1 MSGKAYKENMAFE
14 ARVRKIAEAVWNLEA
29 GDCQPGHYLNDP
41 VVRELDGIARLR
53 DITNLIMVT
62 TSTKLEK
69 VKSDVKKLNA
79 AEVLERKQ
87 VAAVSKWLI
96 TEKQLDALHIDH
108 AKKSNV
114 TVLTLEDFTRRFF
127 DGFSY
132 ISKRGKLP
140 FGSARNPNDNSIEIN
155 INAYVPLPIYLQEKV
170 NIRKENQYEDQETPV
185 DINYIKNI
193 IQHGEIAILLAPFGA
208 GKSLTTRELFNG
220 LVKLYQE
227 DKSFIPITINLREH
241 WGQDYFDEI
250 LSRHAR
256 AIGYAPK
263 EDLVVA
269 WRAGMACILL
279 DGFDEVASQ
288 AVIRSDDRNYM
299 RDARKQALL
308 GVRDFLTKIPVGT
321 GVFMCGRDHY
331 FDTENEMV
339 HALGIEGKKYHILRL
354 DEFTEEGANEFLKRN
369 GIESSL
375 PDWLPRK
382 PLLLAYLTQHGLFDE
397 ILQID
402 SSQGF
407 GYAWDKFL
415 RLITEREAQLER
427 AVMDPQSIRA
437 VMERLAMLV
446 RSRHSGTG
454 PIAGTDLSEAY
465 YVETGQV
472 AGEGVIAQLQRL
484 PGLTQRDQ
492 DPGARAFVDADMLA
506 ALQGSAFAKLILNPV
521 KIDKIIPLS
530 GISDNAIAM
539 ASHILHQGN
548 ATSETLIAIT
558 TNFAQRAAI
567 DALTNQKLADCCA
580 VGMNMSISES
590 AFEID
595 FRGLTVESAMVEKLY
610 LEDLIVNG
618 LIYRNCIIGEIL
630 LGVEGLKGDLIFQ
643 SCIINKVSGVATE
656 KGLPTHMFTSCTIEK
671 FDNMTTN
678 TAVLSMDIDPKLKAL
693 VTVLRKLYKQT
704 GTGRKLS
711 ALRRGVTLYD
721 VESQIDFVIDMLA
734 KYGFITVFN
743 QVVHPVRKQAFRVE
757 KILSAPLLS
766 NDPIVLKIMES

>member
-1 MSGKAYKENMAFE
+1 M
-14 ARVRKIAEAVWNLEA
+14 
-29 GDCQPGHYLNDP
+29 
-41 VVRELDGIARLR
+41 
-53 DITNLIMVT
+53 
-62 TSTKLEK
+62 
-69 VKSDVKKLNA
+69 
-79 AEVLERKQ
+79 
-87 VAAVSKWLI
+87 
-96 TEKQLDALHIDH
+96 
-108 AKKSNV
+108 
-114 TVLTLEDFTRRFF
+114 
-127 DGFSY
+127 
-132 ISKRGKLP
+132 
-140 FGSARNPNDNSIEIN
+140 
-155 INAYVPLPIYLQEKV
+155 
-170 NIRKENQYEDQETPV
+170 
-185 DINYIKNI
+185 
-193 IQHGEIAILLAPFGA
+193 
-208 GKSLTTRELFNG
+208 
-220 LVKLYQE
+220 
-227 DKSFIPITINLREH
+227 
-241 WGQDYFDEI
+241 
-250 LSRHAR
+250 
-256 AIGYAPK
+256 
-263 EDLVVA
+263 
-269 WRAGMACILL
+269 
-279 DGFDEVASQ
+279 
-288 AVIRSDDRNYM
+288 
-299 RDARKQALL
+299 
-308 GVRDFLTKIPVGT
+308 
-321 GVFMCGRDHY
+321 
-331 FDTENEMV
+331 
-339 HALGIEGKKYHILRL
+339 
-354 DEFTEEGANEFLKRN
+354 
-369 GIESSL
+369 
-375 PDWLPRK
+375 
-382 PLLLAYLTQHGLFDE
+382 AYLTQHGLFDE